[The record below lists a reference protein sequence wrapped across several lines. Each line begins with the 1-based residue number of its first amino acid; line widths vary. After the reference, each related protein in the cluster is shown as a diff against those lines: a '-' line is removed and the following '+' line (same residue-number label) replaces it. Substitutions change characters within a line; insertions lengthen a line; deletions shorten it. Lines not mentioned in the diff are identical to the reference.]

1 MFNVEFV
8 VSNPGTDSLEPMPSL
23 NMQNVEGIL
32 PPAVGDLIPTQKAVY
47 IVKQRAYIIE
57 RSALVVGKLILTYN
71 CVLERIAHT
80 EREDSDA
87 DKR

>member
-8 VSNPGTDSLEPMPSL
+8 VSNPGTGSLEPMPSL

-32 PPAVGDLIPTQKAVY
+32 PPAVGDLIPTQKAIY

-57 RSALVVGKLILTYN
+57 RSALVVGKLTLTYN
-71 CVLERIAHT
+71 CVLECVAHA
-80 EREDSDA
+80 EKEDNNA

>member
-8 VSNPGTDSLEPMPSL
+8 VSNPETDSLEPMPSL

-32 PPAVGDLIPTQKAVY
+32 PPAVGDLIPTQNAIY

-57 RSALVVGKLILTYN
+57 RSALVVGKLVLTYN
-71 CVLERIAHT
+71 CVLARIAHT
-80 EREDSDA
+80 ERKSDNA
-87 DKR
+87 DK